1 MKFKKFIALLTT
13 FKIVFKNNISFLFSS
28 FFEIILDSVLP
39 LFFIFFPKLVI
50 EKLENKTNYYD
61 LSFFIILSFAIFLIL
76 KVAALFIKN
85 INSRIVE
92 MFPRKVKLKIA
103 LTIVDLKYTDIENT
117 EIQSTK
123 NLANNLTNV
132 TQIFQTFKKM
142 ISQVVSIIP
151 LLAILLFL
159 EWYYI
164 IIVIFTIAI
173 KITIVVFKIR
183 HLKKIRVIEAEN
195 TKKYQYLQSFCL
207 SRGGGKEIRT
217 LPAEDFT
224 QKKIL
229 NLRAEL
235 LNFQYFN
242 MKKAL
247 LFNILTEALFF
258 LQSFIVLLFLTIKLY
273 NDKILIANYILYF
286 STITTLTIY
295 LSNIAETISEY
306 NKQILNALDY
316 AKILLLKTE
325 NKNNNFGKVVDEHEE
340 VKIEFKNVSFS
351 YPGTNKKV
359 LNNVNFKIE
368 KNEKVTLVGLNGS
381 GKTTIVK
388 LLCKFYHPD
397 EGTILFNDTDIWEL
411 NTESY
416 YKALGVVFQDYM
428 TFFFQIRESVAS
440 SEKVNDEA
448 LFRIFDELKI
458 SKNIDSFPQKEYTYI
473 TKLFSENGIELSG
486 GEDQKIAIARALY
499 KESNFLV
506 LDEPTANL
514 DPKSEVTIY
523 ENLLNANLNKT
534 IIFISHRLAASVLA
548 DRIIV
553 LKNGE
558 IIESGNHEELM
569 KTNSFYSKM
578 YQKQKK
584 LYEIGRVS

>member
-1 MKFKKFIALLTT
+1 MKFKKLKALLTT

-50 EKLENKTNYYD
+50 EKLENNTNYYD
-61 LSFFIILSFAIFLIL
+61 LALFAILSFAIFLVL
-76 KVAALFIKN
+76 KVATLFIKN
-85 INSRIVE
+85 INSRIIE

-164 IIVIFTIAI
+164 IIVIFTITI
-173 KITIVVFKIR
+173 KIIIVVFKIR

-195 TKKYQYLQSFCL
+195 TKKYRYLQSFCL

-217 LPAEDFT
+217 LPAEDYT
-224 QKKIL
+224 EKKIL
-229 NLRAEL
+229 NLRTEL

-258 LQSFIVLLFLTIKLY
+258 LQSFVVLLFLTIKLY

-295 LSNIAETISEY
+295 LSNITETISEY

-351 YPGTNKKV
+351 YPRTNKKV
-359 LNNVNFKIE
+359 LNNVNFKIG

-388 LLCKFYHPD
+388 LLCKFYRPD
-397 EGTILFNDTDIWEL
+397 EGTILFNGIDIWEL

-440 SEKVNDEA
+440 SEKVNDEV
-448 LFRIFDELKI
+448 LSKVFNELKI

-523 ENLLNANLNKT
+523 ENLLYANLNKT

-553 LKNGE
+553 LKDGE
-558 IIESGNHEELM
+558 IIESGSHEELM

>member
-1 MKFKKFIALLTT
+1 
-13 FKIVFKNNISFLFSS
+13 
-28 FFEIILDSVLP
+28 
-39 LFFIFFPKLVI
+39 
-50 EKLENKTNYYD
+50 
-61 LSFFIILSFAIFLIL
+61 
-76 KVAALFIKN
+76 
-85 INSRIVE
+85 
-92 MFPRKVKLKIA
+92 
-103 LTIVDLKYTDIENT
+103 
-117 EIQSTK
+117 
-123 NLANNLTNV
+123 
-132 TQIFQTFKKM
+132 
-142 ISQVVSIIP
+142 
-151 LLAILLFL
+151 
-159 EWYYI
+159 
-164 IIVIFTIAI
+164 
-173 KITIVVFKIR
+173 
-183 HLKKIRVIEAEN
+183 
-195 TKKYQYLQSFCL
+195 
-207 SRGGGKEIRT
+207 
-217 LPAEDFT
+217 
-224 QKKIL
+224 
-229 NLRAEL
+229 
-235 LNFQYFN
+235 

-273 NDKILIANYILYF
+273 NDEILIANYILYF

-295 LSNIAETISEY
+295 LSNITETISEY

-325 NKNNNFGKVVDEHEE
+325 NKNNNFGKTVDQHEE
-340 VKIEFKNVSFS
+340 VKIEFRNVSFS

-416 YKALGVVFQDYM
+416 YKVLGVVFQDHM

-440 SEKVNDEA
+440 SEKVNDEV
-448 LFRIFDELKI
+448 LSKVFDELKI
-458 SKNIDSFPQKEYTYI
+458 SKSIDSFPQKEYTYI

-499 KESNFLV
+499 KENNFLI

-553 LKNGE
+553 LKDGE

-569 KTNSFYSKM
+569 RTNSFYSKM
-578 YQKQKK
+578 HQKQKK

>member
-1 MKFKKFIALLTT
+1 MKFKKLKALLTT

-50 EKLENKTNYYD
+50 EKLENNTNYYD
-61 LSFFIILSFAIFLIL
+61 LAFFIILSFAAFLVL
-76 KVAALFIKN
+76 KVVTLFIKN
-85 INSRIVE
+85 INSRIIE

-164 IIVIFTIAI
+164 VIVIFTIAI
-173 KITIVVFKIR
+173 KIIIIVFKIR

-195 TKKYQYLQSFCL
+195 TKKYRYLQSFCL

-217 LPAEDFT
+217 LPAEDYT
-224 QKKIL
+224 EKKIL
-229 NLRAEL
+229 NLRTEL

-258 LQSFIVLLFLTIKLY
+258 LQSFVVLLFLTIKLY

-295 LSNIAETISEY
+295 LSNITETISEY

-388 LLCKFYHPD
+388 LLCKFYRPD
-397 EGTILFNDTDIWEL
+397 EGTILFNGIDIWEL
-411 NTESY
+411 NTEGY

-440 SEKVNDEA
+440 SEKVNDEV
-448 LFRIFDELKI
+448 LSKVFDELKI

-499 KESNFLV
+499 KR
-506 LDEPTANL
+506 
-514 DPKSEVTIY
+514 K
-523 ENLLNANLNKT
+523 
-534 IIFISHRLAASVLA
+534 
-548 DRIIV
+548 
-553 LKNGE
+553 
-558 IIESGNHEELM
+558 
-569 KTNSFYSKM
+569 
-578 YQKQKK
+578 
-584 LYEIGRVS
+584 